1 MAKKV
6 LVLCQRRTECISGRV
21 LIDPQIQTLLNILL
35 GKDVERE
42 IQYVSPGTKTKEGQF
57 AVADARPEPGS
68 YYDSAPDFEQV
79 YVTDIDEV
87 LGGSGKV
94 EQYATKAKTPR
105 YTKGAEEFDEADA
118 RALMEI
124 DRLKDEGIIE

>member
-1 MAKKV
+1 MNVYFDNNYSKPV
-6 LVLCQRRTECISGRV
+6 MIEYR
-21 LIDPQIQTLLNILL
+21 
-35 GKDVERE
+35 
-42 IQYVSPGTKTKEGQF
+42 SPGTRKTADGKTIKDEGEF
-57 AVADARPEPGS
+57 AVSDSRPEGGS
-68 YYDSAPDFEQV
+68 GYDSAPDFEQV

>member
-1 MAKKV
+1 MNVYFKNNYGQSV
-6 LVLCQRRTECISGRV
+6 
-21 LIDPQIQTLLNILL
+21 
-35 GKDVERE
+35 E

-105 YTKGAEEFDEADA
+105 YTKGAAEVDEAEG
-118 RALMEI
+118 RALSEI
-124 DRLKDEGIIE
+124 DRLKDEGLIDD